1 MRLKIDGNSCQMTNS
16 SLLTNVLKLL
26 KFYSTTGALEGV
38 YGLTNLASV
47 VKHVLVDK
55 GNTAGL
61 TPYSTCGSR
70 YDRPSENRNSLT
82 GQSSL
87 SLH

>member
-1 MRLKIDGNSCQMTNS
+1 MRLKIKGNSCQVTNF

-26 KFYSTTGALEGV
+26 KFYLTTVAVEGV
-38 YGLTNLASV
+38 YGLPNLASIV
-47 VKHVLVDK
+47 THVLVDK
-55 GNTAGL
+55 ENTAGL
-61 TPYSTCGSR
+61 TPYPIRVSR
-70 YDRPSENRNSLT
+70 YDRPSENHNSHT

>member
-1 MRLKIDGNSCQMTNS
+1 MRLKVKGNSCQMTNS
-16 SLLTNVLKLL
+16 SLLTNMLKLL

-38 YGLTNLASV
+38 YGLPNLASV
-47 VKHVLVDK
+47 VTHVLVDK

-61 TPYSTCGSR
+61 TPYPTCGSR
-70 YDRPSENRNSLT
+70 YDRPSENHNSHT